1 MRAPTKENTLALAAV
16 DIGGNSMQE
25 KGHIRVWA
33 VSIAGQETSPVLE
46 GILGRQRWTVTHN
59 EGNDV
64 DTWNLKKNIY
74 YHYFFICSVVGS
86 AQLLL
91 FYFFS
96 SVAEVVNFIIT
107 INYLTFW
114 NFFFFKQSFYS
125 LYILLP
131 LCWPFAVLWGF
142 SFVLFFDCFSCYS
155 FPTIVII

>member
-114 NFFFFKQSFYS
+114 NFFFLNNLFTPFIYCY
-125 LYILLP
+125 LYVGLLQFCGVFPLFCFLIVFLVILFL
-131 LCWPFAVLWGF
+131 L
-142 SFVLFFDCFSCYS
+142 
-155 FPTIVII
+155 